1 MILDTLDRLDK
12 YGFIS
17 PMMDKVL
24 DFFRK
29 TDLST
34 LAPGRIDLQGDDLFV
49 NVNRQG
55 AQTRNEVPI
64 EAHREHIDIQVPIS
78 SDEEMGFISAPFMP
92 APSKEYDSDRDVA
105 FYPGLCDTYLNVR
118 KGMFVVFFP
127 GEGHAPAI
135 TKDGIL
141 KLIVK
146 IRKPCL
152 K

>member
-1 MILDTLDRLDK
+1 MILDTLDKLEK
-12 YGFIS
+12 YGYIS
-17 PMMDKVL
+17 PLMDKVV

-29 TDLST
+29 TDLAS
-34 LAPGRIDLQGDDLFV
+34 LEPGRIDLQGDDLFV

-55 AQTRNEVPI
+55 AQMRDEAPI
-64 EAHREHIDIQVPIS
+64 EAHREYIDIQVPIS
-78 SDEEMGFISAPFMP
+78 SDEEMGFLSAPFMP
-92 APSKEYDSDRDVA
+92 AHSKAYNADRDVA

-135 TKDGIL
+135 TRDGIL

-146 IRKPCL
+146 IRKPC
-152 K
+152 

>member
-24 DFFRK
+24 DFFRR

-64 EAHREHIDIQVPIS
+64 EAHREYIDIQVPIS

>member
-1 MILDTLDRLDK
+1 MILDTLDRLEN
-12 YGFIS
+12 YSYLS
-17 PMMDKVL
+17 PLMDKVVE
-24 DFFRK
+24 FFSN
-29 TDLST
+29 TDLSS
-34 LAPGRIDLQGDDLFV
+34 LEPGRIDLHGDDLFV

-55 AQTRNEVPI
+55 AQTRDEVPI
-64 EAHREHIDIQVPIS
+64 EAHREYIDIQVPIS
-78 SDEEMGFISAPFMP
+78 CDEEMGFLSAQFMP
-92 APSKEYDSDRDVA
+92 APSKPYSVERDVA

-146 IRKPCL
+146 IRKPC
-152 K
+152 

>member
-64 EAHREHIDIQVPIS
+64 EAHREYIDIQVPIS

-135 TKDGIL
+135 TEDGIL

-146 IRKPCL
+146 IRKPC
-152 K
+152 

>member
-1 MILDTLDRLDK
+1 MILDTIDRLEC

-17 PMMDKVL
+17 PLMGKVVE
-24 DFFRK
+24 FFRN
-29 TDLST
+29 TDLAA
-34 LAPGRIDLQGDDLFV
+34 LEPGRIDLQGNDLFV

-55 AQTRNEVPI
+55 AQTRDEVPI
-64 EAHREHIDIQVPIS
+64 EAHKEYIDIQVPIS
-78 SDEEMGFISAPFMP
+78 CDEEMGFSSALFMP
-92 APSKEYDSDRDVA
+92 APSKPYSADRDVA
-105 FYPGLCDTYLNVR
+105 FYSGVCDTYVNVR

-146 IRKPCL
+146 IRKSC
-152 K
+152 

>member
-1 MILDTLDRLDK
+1 MILDTLDKLEK
-12 YGFIS
+12 YGYIS
-17 PMMDKVL
+17 PLMDKVV

-29 TDLST
+29 TDLAS
-34 LAPGRIDLQGDDLFV
+34 LEPGRIDLQGDDLFV

-55 AQTRNEVPI
+55 AQMRDEAPI
-64 EAHREHIDIQVPIS
+64 EAHREYIDIQVPIS
-78 SDEEMGFISAPFMP
+78 SDEEMGFLSAPFMP
-92 APSKEYDSDRDVA
+92 APSKAYNADRDVA

-135 TKDGIL
+135 TRDGIL

-146 IRKPCL
+146 IRKPC
-152 K
+152 

>member
-64 EAHREHIDIQVPIS
+64 EAHREYIDIQVPIS

>member
-1 MILDTLDRLDK
+1 MILDTLDRLES
-12 YGFIS
+12 YSYLS
-17 PMMDKVL
+17 PLMDKVVE
-24 DFFRK
+24 FFKK
-29 TDLST
+29 TDLAS
-34 LAPGRIDLQGDDLFV
+34 LEPGRIDLHGDDLFV

-64 EAHREHIDIQVPIS
+64 EAHREYIDIQVPIS
-78 SDEEMGFISAPFMP
+78 GDEEMGFLSAQFLP
-92 APSKEYDSDRDVA
+92 APSKPYSVERDVA

-146 IRKPCL
+146 IRKSC
-152 K
+152 

>member
-1 MILDTLDRLDK
+1 MILDTLDKLEK
-12 YGFIS
+12 YGYIS
-17 PMMDKVL
+17 PLMDKVV

-29 TDLST
+29 TDLAS
-34 LAPGRIDLQGDDLFV
+34 LEPGRIDLQGDDLFV

-55 AQTRNEVPI
+55 AQMRDEAPV
-64 EAHREHIDIQVPIS
+64 EAHREYIDIQVPIS
-78 SDEEMGFISAPFMP
+78 SDEEMGFLSAPFMP
-92 APSKEYDSDRDVA
+92 APSKAYNADRDVA

-135 TKDGIL
+135 TRDGIL

-146 IRKPCL
+146 IRKPC
-152 K
+152 

>member
-1 MILDTLDRLDK
+1 MILDTLDSLEK

-29 TDLST
+29 TDLSA

-49 NVNRQG
+49 NVNSQG

-64 EAHREHIDIQVPIS
+64 EAHREYIDIQVPIS

-146 IRKPCL
+146 IRKPC
-152 K
+152 

>member
-1 MILDTLDRLDK
+1 MILDTLDRLEK

-24 DFFRK
+24 DFFRD
-29 TDLST
+29 TDLAT
-34 LAPGRIDLQGDDLFV
+34 LAPGRINLQGDDLFV

-55 AQTRNEVPI
+55 AQTREEAPI
-64 EAHREHIDIQVPIS
+64 EAHREYIDIQVPIS
-78 SDEEMGFISAPFMP
+78 SDEEMGFLSAPFMP
-92 APSKEYDSDRDVA
+92 APSKAYNADRDVA

-118 KGMFVVFFP
+118 KGMFVIFFP

-135 TKDGIL
+135 TQDGIL

-146 IRKPCL
+146 IRKPC
-152 K
+152 